1 MKSKRL
7 KYRELSKKDISRLF
21 EIYSNTEA
29 MKYRESPVM
38 ITIDD
43 ANEMLIRDEEV
54 KKKNYEFR
62 FGIELITNSE
72 MIGTVMYQPLSDKAI
87 IGYSIDE
94 KYWNNGY
101 ATEIVAFIVNYLK
114 EKKFRQIDAWVKIE
128 NKASIRVLEKNN
140 FSVIS
145 QTLYPNSVYCVL
157 YL

>member
-21 EIYSNTEA
+21 EIYSNAEA

-62 FGIELITNSE
+62 FGIELLTNSE
-72 MIGTVMYQPLSDKAI
+72 LIGTVMYQPLSDKAI

-94 KYWNNGY
+94 KYWNNGF
-101 ATEIVAFIVNYLK
+101 ATEVVAFIVNYLK
-114 EKKFRQIDAWVKIE
+114 EKKFRQIDAWVKKE
-128 NKASIRVLEKNN
+128 NKASIKVLEKNN

-145 QTLYPNSVYCVL
+145 QTLFPNSVYCVL